1 MSLESRVER
10 LENAIVQ
17 IASTL
22 DEHTGLLRTQGQLL
36 RDIGR
41 YAGQT
46 QGQLLR
52 DIVVLLSNQS
62 DRLKRIERAIR
73 ERGSNGHAR

>member
-10 LENAIVQ
+10 LENAFVQ

-22 DEHTGLLRTQGQLL
+22 DEHTGLLR
-36 RDIGR
+36 
-41 YAGQT
+41 A

-52 DIVVLLSNQS
+52 DIVVLLSDQG
-62 DRLKRIERAIR
+62 DRLERIERAIR
-73 ERGSNGHAR
+73 ERGSNGQAR